1 MQPRKPNSNAVMYSL
16 TGYGRPEEIIGDPSM
31 PDLSANW
38 LNNVLKL
45 NFAQTFQNIMTHLTY
60 FLVNAH
66 DSCKLNTF
74 GHGMF
79 TRENISGGCV
89 ATRSSCVIGWT
100 LAECSGL
107 SAVTCVRPTVTQPQ

>member
-1 MQPRKPNSNAVMYSL
+1 MSR
-16 TGYGRPEEIIGDPSM
+16 
-31 PDLSANW
+31 

-45 NFAQTFQNIMTHLTY
+45 NFAKTFQNIMTHLTY
-60 FLVNAH
+60 FLVTAH
-66 DSCKLNTF
+66 DYNNLRKLNTF